1 MKRVFHIGD
10 SIAVQYGPFL
20 QERLAGRVDLFRR
33 GSLEEAQRDWDVP
46 RGPNQGDSD
55 SVRAMVEST
64 PLMAAARADAVFL
77 NCGLH
82 DIKTDPATGR
92 RQVPVERYRE
102 NLVAIAARLADL
114 RLPLLWV
121 STTPC
126 DEAVHN
132 RPDMAFHRFA
142 KDVVAYN
149 RVADAVMADAG
160 VPRLD
165 LYGFTLSLGADLYC
179 DHVHFQDSVRRRQA
193 EFVAEGLMA
202 WLSQCSCR

>member
-1 MKRVFHIGD
+1 MKRVLHIGD

-20 QERLAGRVDLFRR
+20 QARVAGSIDLFRR
-33 GSLEEAQRDWDVP
+33 GRLEEAQRDRDVP

-55 SVRAMVEST
+55 SVRALVEST
-64 PLMAAARADAVFL
+64 PLMTAVPVDAVLL

-92 RQVPVERYRE
+92 RQVPVDRYRE
-102 NLVAIAARLADL
+102 NLVAIAARLAEL

-126 DEAVHN
+126 DETVHN

-142 KDVVAYN
+142 KDVVTYN
-149 RVADAVMADAG
+149 RVAEEVMAAAG
-160 VPRLD
+160 VRSLD
-165 LYGFTLSLGADLYC
+165 LHGFTLSLGPDLYC
-179 DHVHFQDSVRRRQA
+179 DHVHFHDWVRQRQA
-193 EFVAEGLMA
+193 DFLAEGLVV
-202 WLSQCSCR
+202 WLSCDTAR